1 MLNIIV
7 SIKQVPD
14 TTEVRIDP
22 VTNTLIRE
30 GVPVI
35 INPFDENAIEE
46 GLRLRERYGGKVTV
60 ITMGP
65 PQAENA
71 LREALAM
78 GVDDAILIS
87 DRNFAGADTLAT
99 SYTLACA
106 IKKIGD
112 FDVLLFGK
120 QAIDGDTAQVGPGV
134 AEHLGIPEVAYV
146 RKIEEINNGIAKVQ
160 RIMEDGSEIIE
171 VKLPALFTVIKQIN
185 EPRLPSLK
193 GKLMAKKKEIPVWKV
208 EDIDADINKVG
219 LKGSPT
225 KVIKTFTPTPR
236 GRGEILKGTVDE
248 QVSELVTRL
257 QELKLL

>member
-134 AEHLGIPEVAYV
+134 AEHIGIPEVAYV

>member
-14 TTEVRIDP
+14 TTEVKIDP

-30 GVPVI
+30 GVPTI

-46 GLRLRERYGGKVTV
+46 GLRLKERYGGKVTV

-78 GVDDAILIS
+78 GADEAILIS
-87 DRNFAGADTLAT
+87 DRKFAGADTLAT
-99 SYTLACA
+99 SYTLSCA
-106 IKKIGD
+106 IKKLGD
-112 FDVLLFGK
+112 FDILLFGK

-134 AEHLGIPEVAYV
+134 AEHLGIPVVAYV
-146 RKIEEINNGIAKVQ
+146 KKLEILDNKIARVERLI
-160 RIMEDGSEIIE
+160 EDGYEVIE

-193 GKLMAKKKEIPVWKV
+193 GKLTAKKKEIPVWKV
-208 EDIDADINKVG
+208 EDIDADIEQVG

-236 GRGEILKGTVDE
+236 GRGEILQGAVDE
-248 QVSELVTRL
+248 QVSELVNRL
-257 QELKLL
+257 QELKII

>member
-171 VKLPALFTVIKQIN
+171 VQLPALFTVIKQIN

>member
-87 DRNFAGADTLAT
+87 ERNFAGADTLAT

-134 AEHLGIPEVAYV
+134 AEHIGIPEVAYV

>member
-134 AEHLGIPEVAYV
+134 AEHLGITEVAYV
-146 RKIEEINNGIAKVQ
+146 RKIEEINNDVAKVQ

-236 GRGEILKGTVDE
+236 GRGEILKGTADE

>member
-146 RKIEEINNGIAKVQ
+146 RKIEEINNDVAKVQ